1 MRKLPR
7 SPLFWGLVI
16 FLLALGL
23 RLAYISLLVG
33 WDYVPQRDAAEYS
46 AIAEN
51 LAAGH
56 GYRLAS
62 GALTAIRP
70 PLFPLLLAGVYV
82 VFGVH
87 YGAALVMQ
95 SVLGSLSC
103 VITYR
108 VGAEAFGEWP
118 GRLAG
123 VMAAGYPMLIYHD
136 SQLLSETPFILWTI
150 LAVWAMLRLTR
161 RVRLRDVGLLG
172 GALGLAALTRPNGLL
187 LWAGVVAWAL
197 WYWRRRAWPII
208 AGATLVV
215 IVLLTPWVVRNW
227 IAMGAFIPASTMGG
241 AVLLGSYNEIVLR
254 DPTYRGDWISPCR
267 VSGARCGEPM
277 SEVARDR
284 LWRRMGL
291 AFIRSHVRDLPEMA
305 FWRFVNLWHLYRFT
319 RGFPEN
325 IGFYC
330 YVIVASLAAVGIWL
344 YRSRWRSMTPLYVVV
359 ICFTANAL
367 VFWGGF
373 RMRAPIE
380 PVLVVLAAG
389 TLWRIGQ
396 ARFFVRTDGG

>member
-1 MRKLPR
+1 
-7 SPLFWGLVI
+7 
-16 FLLALGL
+16 
-23 RLAYISLLVG
+23 
-33 WDYVPQRDAAEYS
+33 
-46 AIAEN
+46 
-51 LAAGH
+51 
-56 GYRLAS
+56 
-62 GALTAIRP
+62 LTAIRS

-103 VITYR
+103 VLTYR
-108 VGAEAFGEWP
+108 VGAEIFGEWP

-241 AVLLGSYNEIVLR
+241 AVLLGSYNEIVLH

-267 VSGARCGEPM
+267 VSGARCGESM